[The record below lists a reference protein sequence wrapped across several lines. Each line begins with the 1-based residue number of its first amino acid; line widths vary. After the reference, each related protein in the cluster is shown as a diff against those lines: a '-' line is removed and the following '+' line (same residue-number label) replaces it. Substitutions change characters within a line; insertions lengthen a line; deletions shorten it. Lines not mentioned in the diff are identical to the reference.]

1 MTKNLLSQILIFSFI
16 AISHTSLAG
25 ESYDKTNLLT
35 CSAYHFKEKL
45 NSQYS
50 TEKKYNYHNKY
61 FNNLKEI
68 FMTQHP
74 EVSTSSYILSITSI
88 MESWSYEAQ
97 EKGQGY
103 SDLKVERDYKDL
115 CNSIIEIN

>member
-1 MTKNLLSQILIFSFI
+1 MTKNLLSIISIFSFI
-16 AISHTSLAG
+16 VISHTSLADKT
-25 ESYDKTNLLT
+25 YDKNNLLT

-50 TEKKYNYHNKY
+50 GEKKYNYHNNY

-68 FMTQHP
+68 FMTQYP

-97 EKGQGY
+97 EKGQRY
-103 SDLKVERDYKDL
+103 SDLKVQREYNDL

>member
-1 MTKNLLSQILIFSFI
+1 MTKNLLSIISIFSFI
-16 AISHTSLAG
+16 VISHTSLADKT
-25 ESYDKTNLLT
+25 YDKNNLLT

-50 TEKKYNYHNKY
+50 GEKKYNYHNNY

-68 FMTQHP
+68 FMTQYP

-97 EKGQGY
+97 EKGQRY
-103 SDLKVERDYKDL
+103 SDLKVQREYKDL